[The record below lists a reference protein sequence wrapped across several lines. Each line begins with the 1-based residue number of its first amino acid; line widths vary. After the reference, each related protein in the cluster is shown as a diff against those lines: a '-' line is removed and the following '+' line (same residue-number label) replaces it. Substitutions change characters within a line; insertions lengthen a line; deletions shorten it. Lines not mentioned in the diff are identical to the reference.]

1 MSNIGPSLSVF
12 RERRVSL
19 SNAIAQLKTLVE
31 RHFDGLHVNQLD
43 SLAQQ
48 VQNDLKFHVL
58 CVGDF
63 SSGKTTFINK
73 FLLQDDI
80 LPARARPTT
89 TRLTTI
95 RFGSTLRATLL
106 KRDGTAEIIDEDVKQ
121 RIDNAVAADG
131 SEIEGVDRVL
141 IEVPSPVLSEGLEVV
156 DSPGLNDPDIL
167 RMKVTLDYLHQADA
181 ILYFLNAQQA
191 WTRYQKEFI
200 EETILAREDLDKLF
214 LLLNYWDLIEQSER
228 EDLLEYVGEELD
240 RSLAILRDKLDP
252 EVKLA
257 RPDLIPVSAK
267 TGENQA
273 LVQERIWDY
282 LASKKGQDVLSY
294 KIQRFNTYVDQ
305 YLDVI
310 EERAEILNED
320 LKSRQERRQQLAAE
334 VEEYRLAREDFVARL
349 KRHLR
354 PEIETLRDQISIIF
368 DQNIGLLQTELENLR
383 FERNDDALVKRRLSA
398 KLSYFQRRL
407 VQELT
412 QTEVR
417 FLNSIRARIEE
428 QKGVLRIPS
437 RKTLDWQD
445 YFTDFGRNDVGIDR
459 TIIHPGEVASAG
471 LGLAGVATVIGA
483 GMAAAQAAGPSVFTS
498 IGISLFGSAPSVL
511 LSVGVPGL
519 AIAAVGAGIYLAL
532 RQYSAS
538 KISGAIGEVEEDVI
552 ARIQLSKKEVLS
564 NLESNQESRLDEIC
578 QNVDCEVQS
587 FYEQKRKEL
596 EKLMSLTGQGS
607 DVAAV
612 KRALVGLK
620 LAVNP

>member
-12 RERRVSL
+12 RERRDSL

-48 VQNDLKFHVL
+48 VLNDLKFHVL

-73 FLLQDDI
+73 FLLQGDI

-228 EDLLEYVGEELD
+228 DDLLEYVGEELD

-412 QTEVR
+412 QIEAS

-428 QKGVLRIPS
+428 QKGLLRIPS

-445 YFTDFGRNDVGIDR
+445 YFTDLGRNDVGNDLTMIQ
-459 TIIHPGEVASAG
+459 TGQVASAG
-471 LGLAGVATVIGA
+471 LGLAGLATFIGA
-483 GMAAAQAAGPSVFTS
+483 SAHTAA
-498 IGISLFGSAPSVL
+498 ISGASWSFGLGTLITGGAPTAIL
-511 LSVGVPGL
+511 TVGVPAL

-532 RQYSAS
+532 RQYSSS
-538 KISGAIGEVEEDVI
+538 KTSGAIGEVEEDVI
-552 ARIQLSKKEVLS
+552 AKIQLSKMDVLS
-564 NLESNQESRLDEIC
+564 KLESNQEIRLDEIC

-587 FYEQKRKEL
+587 FYEQKRQEL
-596 EKLMSLTGQGS
+596 EKLMSLTGQES
-607 DVAAV
+607 DVVAV

>member
-12 RERRVSL
+12 RERRDSL

-48 VQNDLKFHVL
+48 VLNDLKFHVL

-73 FLLQDDI
+73 FLLQGDI

-121 RIDNAVAADG
+121 RIDNAVAAGG

-228 EDLLEYVGEELD
+228 DDLLEYVGEELD

-412 QTEVR
+412 QIEAS

-428 QKGVLRIPS
+428 QKGLLRIPS

-445 YFTDFGRNDVGIDR
+445 YFTDLGRNDVGNDLTMIQ
-459 TIIHPGEVASAG
+459 TGQVASAG
-471 LGLAGVATVIGA
+471 LGLAGLATFIGA
-483 GMAAAQAAGPSVFTS
+483 SAHTAA
-498 IGISLFGSAPSVL
+498 ISGASWSFGLGTLITGGAPTAIL
-511 LSVGVPGL
+511 TVGVPAL

-532 RQYSAS
+532 RQYSSS
-538 KISGAIGEVEEDVI
+538 KTSGAIGEVEEDVI
-552 ARIQLSKKEVLS
+552 AKIQLSKMDVLS
-564 NLESNQESRLDEIC
+564 KLESNQEIRLDEIC

-587 FYEQKRKEL
+587 FYEQKRQEL
-596 EKLMSLTGQGS
+596 EKLMSLTGQES
-607 DVAAV
+607 DVVAV